1 MKRALALLV
10 LPILLLAGGCSTI
23 LGTGDWDQVKVT
35 YLATADGDDY
45 TLVVTPTEA
54 SYTLDGKASS
64 HELPSG
70 AWDLLTTGLRT
81 FGDHTSENCPDGSV
95 VTIEASAAGTVKQT
109 FAASSCD
116 TDGLFSTA
124 KTLIEQVVAQLK

>member
-1 MKRALALLV
+1 MKRVLALLA
-10 LPILLLAGGCSTI
+10 LPIVMVVSGCSTI
-23 LGTGDWDQVKVT
+23 LGTGDWDQVKVS

-54 SYTLDGKASS
+54 SYTLDGKATS

-95 VTIEASAAGTVKQT
+95 VTIEASAGGTVKQT

-116 TDGLFSTA
+116 TDGVFSTA
-124 KTLIEQVVAQLK
+124 QTLIEQVISQLK

>member
-1 MKRALALLV
+1 MKRVLVLLV
-10 LPILLLAGGCSTI
+10 LPILVALGGCSTI

-35 YLATADGDDY
+35 YLANADGDDY

-64 HELPSG
+64 YELPSG
-70 AWDLLTTGLRT
+70 AWNLLTTGIRT
-81 FGDHTSENCPDGSV
+81 LGDHTGESCPDGSTL
-95 VTIEASAAGTVKQT
+95 TIEASAAGSVKQT

-116 TDGLFSTA
+116 TDGVFSTA
-124 KTLIEQVVAQLK
+124 KALIEQVVSQLK